1 MPAPTIISA
10 AIMRPIVLESPTGQ
24 QAGLEIV
31 AENGDQFLVRL
42 SGEGMQGLIED
53 MRSFLDEYPHLAR
66 IQSRPRQ

>member
-1 MPAPTIISA
+1 MPEPTIISA
-10 AIMRPIVLESPTGQ
+10 ILMRPITLESPTGP

-31 AENGDQFLVRL
+31 AENGDLFLVRV

-53 MRSFLDEYPHLAR
+53 MRSFLDVHPHLAG